1 MHARTWML
9 AGTVLLLATGLVL
22 AGDDDMERVDVGA
35 KAPGFRLNDQH
46 GKALSLAEQGEGR
59 WAIVAFYPKSATPG

>member
-9 AGTVLLLATGLVL
+9 AGTVLLVAAGLVL
-22 AGDDDMERVDVGA
+22 AGDDDVERIDVGT

-46 GKALSLAEQGEGR
+46 GKALSLAKHGEEA
-59 WAIVAFYPKSATPG
+59 WTIVAFYPKSATPG